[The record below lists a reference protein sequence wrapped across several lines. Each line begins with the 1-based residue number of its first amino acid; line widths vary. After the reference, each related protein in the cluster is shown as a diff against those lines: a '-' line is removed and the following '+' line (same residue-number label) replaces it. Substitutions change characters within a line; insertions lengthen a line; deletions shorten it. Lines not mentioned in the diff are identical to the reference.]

1 MIDYTQILTRK
12 YSGSQW
18 TLDGHDYQ
26 GLTWISDTNK
36 PTKTELDKLWQ
47 TVKAEIEQEKISNVT
62 AKAALL
68 DRLGITAEEA
78 ALLLS

>member
-18 TLDGHDYQ
+18 TLDGDNYD
-26 GLTWISDTNK
+26 GLTWISETKK
-36 PTKTELDKLWQ
+36 PTKIELDKLWP
-47 TVKAEIEQEKISNVT
+47 VVEAEIETEKTSKAS

-78 ALLLS
+78 YLLLG